1 MAAPSLSWTEGLPD
15 TQTMHLIGDLENGKV
30 VTIFFSKT
38 RPERRTLAV
47 KQQTSQLVWIRAQG
61 VRPEGAINF
70 RDIKEVRRVKK
81 SKDFDKWSDDARRVD
96 DKRCFVIYHGNDFKL
111 RTLSVVV
118 DSSDERENWFK
129 GLDLLIQE
137 AKSASHT
144 LVVERWLTRE
154 YNSILERDGRVTLK
168 AMKSWT
174 TKINCKLTTN
184 KLKEKYQSVDKEK
197 KGAIVQE
204 EFTQLYH
211 FLVHVPTVIDEYF
224 VPFMRKLHTDRVA
237 TVEKL
242 HQFVTQE
249 QRESLGQSEVKE
261 VMKNFLSDP
270 GREIHNKLF
279 FTEQEFVDYLFSGH
293 NTIWDSKYNSVT
305 QDMNRPLS
313 HYWIASSHNTY
324 LTGDQFSSE
333 SSVEAY
339 ARCLKMGCKCLELD
353 CWDGPDGYPKIYHG
367 HTLTS
372 QIRFLD
378 VVKAIKENAWAVSDY
393 PLILSIEN
401 HCSLGQQRNMASAF
415 KDIFGDMLLTEPI
428 QRDSNMLPSPD
439 HLKRKIILK
448 HKKLPADPSQ
458 ADPQDFTVD
467 DNTRDG
473 DLSNSVKNGILYL
486 EDPIDNTWTPHF
498 FVLTPNRM
506 YYSEETNNA
515 EEEEEEEEENG
526 VRKEDELHFREKWFH
541 GRLAGGRLE
550 AEKKLREYSHLGD
563 GTFLVRDSD
572 TFVGDFSL
580 SFKWNTSINHCRIK
594 SKQEMGQVK
603 YFLRENAMFD
613 SLYSLI
619 AYYRSPEHKL
629 RVQDIEL
636 VLKTPCPQPIVH
648 EGNEWYNSNVDRD
661 QAEEMLR
668 RIPYDGAFL
677 VRPSIP
683 HGCGDPGTS
692 PTFAISF
699 RAEGKIKHCRIRQEG
714 RLFTMGDAEFESL
727 PELVRYYEKNSLYKK
742 MKLRKPVNQ
751 SVVDREGQEPTEQG
765 LYGLCG
771 QTDIY
776 INPNDFTSQEPNMD
790 PESLYEPGIY
800 HSPNVFTSK
809 VRVKAL
815 HDYGANHEDELTF
828 YRGAVITNVNK
839 HDNGWWRGDYQDKK
853 QYWFPANFVVEIE
866 SQDDSGD
873 NTPLGSLQKG
883 AIDVTSCIVESI
895 QGRGNKPCCFRIYS
909 PSLVSGDLD
918 IACDAESE
926 MLDWIENIRMCA
938 DNLQDQATIKRQ
950 RERRNQIAQEFS
962 DLIVYCIAV
971 QFNFDKI
978 QGSGNCLEMSSFQEI
993 KAESLCSK
1001 SKARQFIKYNNTQL
1015 SRVYPKGA
1023 RIDSTNY
1030 NPMPMWNCGS
1040 QLCAL
1045 NYQTPDRSMQ
1055 LNQGRFLQN
1064 GMCGY
1069 VLQPE
1074 CMRSED
1080 YSPFDKKSIKVDPL
1094 TISISVIGARHLV
1107 KQKQK
1112 IVSPFVE
1119 LEIVGLDC
1127 DNNKFKTFPASSNGL
1142 NPVWSKQ
1149 NYDFDIRCPDLA
1161 MIRFV
1166 VYDEDMFGDPN
1177 VLGQATFPIKC
1188 LRPGYRSVPLKN
1200 EYSEPHELSSLLVYI
1215 EMKNPQ
1221 EEEDS
1226 EIYSCLQDLQDKKD
1240 DLTTKLQELE
1250 LQGDMRSAQQ
1260 CRQKLQETEDTII
1273 TKSRER
1279 QHRKGGDFSY
1289 LIQGHISNSMWNE
1302 SALYQSRRATLTSL
1316 SEDSLYQEDLE

>member
-1 MAAPSLSWTEGLPD
+1 MGGLD
-15 TQTMHLIGDLENGKV
+15 GYRGGQE
-30 VTIFFSKT
+30 
-38 RPERRTLAV
+38 AV
-47 KQQTSQLVWIRAQG
+47 YV
-61 VRPEGAINF
+61 F
-70 RDIKEVRRVKK
+70 D
-81 SKDFDKWSDDARRVD
+81 DF
-96 DKRCFVIYHGNDFKL
+96 
-111 RTLSVVV
+111 V

-211 FLVHVPTVIDEYF
+211 FLVHVPT
-224 VPFMRKLHTDRVA
+224 
-237 TVEKL
+237 
-242 HQFVTQE
+242 
-249 QRESLGQSEVKE
+249 ESLGQSEVKE

-339 ARCLKMGCKCLELD
+339 ARCLKMGCKCLE
-353 CWDGPDGYPKIYHG
+353 H
-367 HTLTS
+367 
-372 QIRFLD
+372 
-378 VVKAIKENAWAVSDY
+378 
-393 PLILSIEN
+393 
-401 HCSLGQQRNMASAF
+401 
-415 KDIFGDMLLTEPI
+415 
-428 QRDSNMLPSPD
+428 
-439 HLKRKIILK
+439 
-448 HKKLPADPSQ
+448 
-458 ADPQDFTVD
+458 
-467 DNTRDG
+467 TRDG

-526 VRKEDELHFREKWFH
+526 VRKE
-541 GRLAGGRLE
+541 
-550 AEKKLREYSHLGD
+550 
-563 GTFLVRDSD
+563 
-572 TFVGDFSL
+572 
-580 SFKWNTSINHCRIK
+580 
-594 SKQEMGQVK
+594 VK

-699 RAEGKIKHCRIRQEG
+699 R
-714 RLFTMGDAEFESL
+714 
-727 PELVRYYEKNSLYKK
+727 YYEKNSLYKK

-751 SVVDREGQEPTEQG
+751 SVVDREGQEP
-765 LYGLCG
+765 
-771 QTDIY
+771 
-776 INPNDFTSQEPNMD
+776 NMD

-809 VRVKAL
+809 
-815 HDYGANHEDELTF
+815 
-828 YRGAVITNVNK
+828 
-839 HDNGWWRGDYQDKK
+839 
-853 QYWFPANFVVEIE
+853 
-866 SQDDSGD
+866 DDSGD

-938 DNLQDQATIKRQ
+938 DNLQDQ
-950 RERRNQIAQEFS
+950 
-962 DLIVYCIAV
+962 V
-971 QFNFDKI
+971 
-978 QGSGNCLEMSSFQEI
+978 
-993 KAESLCSK
+993 
-1001 SKARQFIKYNNTQL
+1001 
-1015 SRVYPKGA
+1015 
-1023 RIDSTNY
+1023 
-1030 NPMPMWNCGS
+1030 W
-1040 QLCAL
+1040 
-1045 NYQTPDRSMQ
+1045 
-1055 LNQGRFLQN
+1055 
-1064 GMCGY
+1064 
-1069 VLQPE
+1069 PE

-1094 TISISVIGARHLV
+1094 TISIS
-1107 KQKQK
+1107 
-1112 IVSPFVE
+1112 
-1119 LEIVGLDC
+1119 
-1127 DNNKFKTFPASSNGL
+1127 
-1142 NPVWSKQ
+1142 
-1149 NYDFDIRCPDLA
+1149 
-1161 MIRFV
+1161 
-1166 VYDEDMFGDPN
+1166 
-1177 VLGQATFPIKC
+1177 
-1188 LRPGYRSVPLKN
+1188 
-1200 EYSEPHELSSLLVYI
+1200 
-1215 EMKNPQ
+1215 

-1279 QHRKGGDFSY
+1279 QHRKSTTRQKVVY
-1289 LIQGHISNSMWNE
+1289 
-1302 SALYQSRRATLTSL
+1302 RRTST
-1316 SEDSLYQEDLE
+1316 S